1 MLKAYLEHAMAFVSV
16 GLFVAVLSAWC
27 SVLSVMQ

>member
-1 MLKAYLEHAMAFVSV
+1 MLKATLEHAMAFVSV

-27 SVLSVMQ
+27 SVFA